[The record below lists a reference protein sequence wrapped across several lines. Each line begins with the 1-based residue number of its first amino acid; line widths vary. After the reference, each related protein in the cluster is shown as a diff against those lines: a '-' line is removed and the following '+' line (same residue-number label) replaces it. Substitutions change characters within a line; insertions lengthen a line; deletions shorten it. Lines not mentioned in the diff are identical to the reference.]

1 MSNPADKDSLS
12 NVEMSDLN
20 IRFHDC
26 DAGWIRMDVGHGDF
40 TMTINLS
47 HVYEPLP
54 SMLAWLESVVIGVE
68 DSSFEID
75 EEGSSVKFVSSYRGD
90 GVVRLKVVP
99 SYEGEALDIE
109 IPRRQLISAIYCS
122 FVEFSE
128 SPEYKPSEW
137 ERRTLADA
145 LRERGEISPLQW
157 MEAVVDFDRRG
168 IQKAVWLL
176 DQTRYVD
183 NDAARSTQIF
193 ATPAEIFELTGGSA
207 DNDSLL
213 IFWPFEDWDNAA
225 SRTERFKILEDCLS
239 ESASNSWDGC
249 PWGSMRSSLIESWL
263 ASSDEVNI
271 LFWQKWLVSNRSSTS
286 VLE

>member
-1 MSNPADKDSLS
+1 MTIQSNDLSGDEADFR
-12 NVEMSDLN
+12 

-26 DAGWIRMDVGHGDF
+26 DAGWIHMDLAFGDF
-40 TMTINLS
+40 NVTINLS
-47 HVYEPLP
+47 HIYEPLP

-68 DSSFEID
+68 ESSFEID
-75 EEGSSVKFVSSYRGD
+75 EEGSSVKFISRQIGN
-90 GVVRLKVVP
+90 GVVQFKVVP
-99 SYEGEALDIE
+99 SYEGDALDIE

-128 SPEYKPSEW
+128 SSEYKSREW

-145 LRERGEISPLQW
+145 LQERGGLSPLQW
-157 MEAVVDFDRRG
+157 MDSIVDLDRRG

-193 ATPAEIFELTGGSA
+193 ATPAEILELTGSSA

-213 IFWPFEDWDNAA
+213 IFWPFEDWESVA
-225 SRTERFKILEDCLS
+225 SRTERLKILEECLS
-239 ESASNSWDGC
+239 ERVSSSWDGC

-263 ASSDEVNI
+263 ASSDEVNN
-271 LFWQKWLVSNRSSTS
+271 LFWQKWLVPNRSSTL
-286 VLE
+286 VFE